1 MRVVTIPYP
10 KNKTIYKM
18 DTQRL
23 LLFVGLSLVLF
34 LLWDAWQREVNP
46 PPVQP
51 AISER
56 ATTPSTAA
64 DVPVSTEA
72 APTTS
77 PSQVPA
83 GDEAVQRAESLEI
96 VTDVLRAVID
106 THGGDLRQV
115 DLLKYPVKPK
125 EPDVPFR
132 LMNDTLPQLFIAQT
146 GFASKRPQEG
156 VLVDAPNHHTTYKG
170 RVEKDE
176 QGMER
181 VILEWVSPQGVKF
194 SKIYVFQ
201 PDSYLIEVQHQ
212 VENPTT
218 QPWHGNLYQQ
228 LQRSGEE
235 PAGGLGATY
244 TYTGGVIWSTEDK
257 YQKINFDDMQDEDLQ
272 RDITG
277 GWAAMIQHYFLGAW
291 VPANDVSYTYYT
303 RALPRDLYVLGMK
316 AAEEMQVAPQSSESI
331 RSRFFV
337 GPKLQHELEKVAPG
351 LELTVDYGVLTI
363 IAKPLFWLLEKI
375 HSWVG
380 NWGWSIV
387 LLTLLIKLVFYKL
400 SETSYKSM
408 AHMRKVQPRL
418 QSIKERYGSDRQK
431 LNQAMMDIYKK
442 EKINPLGGCLP
453 ILVQIP
459 VFIALYWMLLESVEL
474 RQAPWILWITD
485 LSTKDPYFVLPIVMG
500 ITMLVQQKL
509 NPTPLDPIQAK
520 VMMALPFV
528 FTVFFLFFPAGLV
541 LYWVVNNTLSIAQQ
555 WYITRIVI
563 KS

>member
-1 MRVVTIPYP
+1 
-10 KNKTIYKM
+10 M

-34 LLWDAWQREVNP
+34 LLWEAWQREVNP
-46 PPVQP
+46 PPAVPVVTEQSS
-51 AISER
+51 ASK
-56 ATTPSTAA
+56 AQA
-64 DVPVSTEA
+64 DVPVGAESSRPA
-72 APTTS
+72 AQPQA
-77 PSQVPA
+77 QVP
-83 GDEAVQRAESLEI
+83 GSDEVVQRSESLVI
-96 VTDVLRAVID
+96 KTDVIRAVID

-115 DLLKYPVKPK
+115 DLLQYPDKP
-125 EPDVPFR
+125 EDPDVPFR
-132 LMNDTLPQLFIAQT
+132 LMNDSLPLLFIAQS
-146 GFASKRPQEG
+146 GFANKRSRDDG
-156 VLVDAPNHHTTYKG
+156 IYVAAPNHHTTYQG

-176 QGMER
+176 QG
-181 VILEWVSPQGVKF
+181 VTHAILDWTSPEGVKF
-194 SKIYVFQ
+194 NKTYVFQ
-201 PDSYLIEVQHQ
+201 PDSYVIEVQNQ
-212 VENPTT
+212 VQNPTT
-218 QPWHGNLYQQ
+218 QPWQGNLYQQ

-235 PAGGLGATY
+235 PSGGLGATY
-244 TYTGGVIWSTEDK
+244 TYTGGVIWSDAEK
-257 YQKINFDDMQDEDLQ
+257 YEKIKFGTMEDEDLS
-272 RDITG
+272 REITG

-291 VPANDVSYTYYT
+291 VPVNDAPYTYYT
-303 RALPRDLYVLGMK
+303 RALPREIYVLGMK
-316 AAEEMQVAPQSSESI
+316 AAEELRVAPQSSQSI
-331 RSRFFV
+331 NSQLYV
-337 GPKLQHELEKVAPG
+337 GPKIQHVLEEVAPG
-351 LELTVDYGVLTI
+351 LELTVDYGILTI

-375 HSWVG
+375 HGFVG
-380 NWGWSIV
+380 NWGWAIV
-387 LLTLLIKLVFYKL
+387 LLTLMIKLVFYKL
-400 SETSYKSM
+400 SEKSYKSM

-418 QSIKERYGSDRQK
+418 AAIKEQYGNDRQK

-485 LSTKDPYFVLPIVMG
+485 LSTKDPYFVLPILMG
-500 ITMLVQQKL
+500 ITMLIQQKL
-509 NPTPLDPIQAK
+509 NPAPIDPIQAK

>member
-1 MRVVTIPYP
+1 
-10 KNKTIYKM
+10 M

-46 PPVQP
+46 PPVTP
-51 AISER
+51 AVSER
-56 ATTPSTAA
+56 TATPATAA
-64 DVPVSTEA
+64 DVPMGTES
-72 APTTS
+72 APGTS
-77 PSQVPA
+77 PAQVPG
-83 GDEAVQRAESLEI
+83 GDEVVQRGTSLEV
-96 VTDVLRAVID
+96 VTDFMRAVID

-132 LMNDTLPQLFIAQT
+132 LINDALPQLFIAQS
-146 GFASKRPQEG
+146 GFANKRPREDG
-156 VLVDAPNHHTTYKG
+156 ILVDAPNHHTTYQG
-170 RVEKDE
+170 RVEKDD
-176 QGMER
+176 QVVR
-181 VILEWVSPQGVKF
+181 AILEWTSPQGVKF
-194 SKIYVFQ
+194 TKTYIFQ
-201 PDSYLIEVQHQ
+201 PGSYLVQVQHQ

-235 PAGGLGATY
+235 PSGGLGATY

-257 YQKINFDDMQDEDLQ
+257 YQKINFDDMQEENLQ
-272 RDITG
+272 REITG

-291 VPANDVSYTYYT
+291 VPVNDAPYTYYS

-316 AAEEMQVAPQSSESI
+316 ATDELRVAPQSSQAIHSQLY
-331 RSRFFV
+331 V
-337 GPKLQHELEKVAPG
+337 GPKLQHVLEQIAPG

-375 HSWVG
+375 HGLVG

-387 LLTLLIKLVFYKL
+387 LLTLLIKLAFYKL

-418 QSIKERYGSDRQK
+418 QSLKERYGSDRQK

-500 ITMLVQQKL
+500 VTMLIQQKL
-509 NPTPLDPIQAK
+509 NPTPVDPIQAK

>member
-1 MRVVTIPYP
+1 
-10 KNKTIYKM
+10 M

-34 LLWDAWQREVNP
+34 LLWEAWQREINP
-46 PPVQP
+46 PPEKPVITEQTRTT
-51 AISER
+51 A
-56 ATTPSTAA
+56 TPS
-64 DVPVSTEA
+64 DVPTGAE
-72 APTTS
+72 TS
-77 PSQVPA
+77 PVAEAQSQVPG
-83 GDEAVQRAESLEI
+83 GDAVVQRSESLEFK
-96 VTDVLRAVID
+96 TDVYRIMID

-115 DLLKYPVKPK
+115 DLLQYPDKP
-125 EPDVPFR
+125 EAPDVPFR
-132 LMNDTLPQLFIAQT
+132 LMNDSLPQLFIAQS
-146 GFASKRPQEG
+146 GFASKRPRDDG
-156 VLVDAPNHHTTYKG
+156 TTVAAPNHHTKYQG

-176 QGMER
+176 QGVVR
-181 VILEWVSPQGVKF
+181 AILDWTSPDGVKF
-194 SKIYVFQ
+194 SKIYIFQ
-201 PDSYLIEVQHQ
+201 PDSYVIEVQHQ
-212 VENPTT
+212 VQNPTA

-235 PAGGLGATY
+235 PSGGLGATY
-244 TYTGGVIWSTEDK
+244 TYTGGVIWSEAEK
-257 YQKINFDDMQDEDLQ
+257 YEKIKFGTMEDEDLA
-272 RDITG
+272 REIAG
-277 GWAAMIQHYFLGAW
+277 GWGAMIQHYFLGAW
-291 VPANDVSYTYYT
+291 VPVNDAPYTYYT
-303 RALPRDLYVLGMK
+303 RALPQDLYVLGMK
-316 AAEEMQVAPQSSESI
+316 AAEELRVAPQSSQTIS
-331 RSRFFV
+331 SQLYV
-337 GPKLQHELEKVAPG
+337 GPKIQHVLEDVAPG

-363 IAKPLFWLLEKI
+363 IAKPLFWLLDKI
-375 HSWVG
+375 HGLVG
-380 NWGWSIV
+380 NWGWSII
-387 LLTLLIKLVFYKL
+387 LLTMLIKLAFYKL

-418 QSIKERYGSDRQK
+418 QAVKEQYGNDRQK
-431 LNQAMMDIYKK
+431 LNQAMMEMYKK

-485 LSTKDPYFVLPIVMG
+485 LSAKDPYFVLPILMG
-500 ITMLVQQKL
+500 ATMLIQQKL
-509 NPTPLDPIQAK
+509 NPTPIDPIQAK

>member
-1 MRVVTIPYP
+1 
-10 KNKTIYKM
+10 M

-34 LLWDAWQREVNP
+34 LLWDAWQREINP
-46 PPVQP
+46 PVERPVAVSKQAP
-51 AISER
+51 SP
-56 ATTPSTAA
+56 TPTGAS
-64 DVPVSTEA
+64 DVPMGAETAPA
-72 APTTS
+72 AS
-77 PSQVPA
+77 PSQVPG
-83 GDEAVQRAESLEI
+83 GDEVVQRGEALEI
-96 VTDVLRAVID
+96 VTDTIRAVIN
-106 THGGDLRQV
+106 TYGGDLRQV
-115 DLLKYPVKPK
+115 DLLNYPVDPKKPD
-125 EPDVPFR
+125 EPFR
-132 LMNDTLPQLFIAQT
+132 LMNDSLPLLFIAQS
-146 GFASKRPQEG
+146 GFASKRSQEG
-156 VLVDAPNHHTTYKG
+156 ILVTAPNHHTTYAG
-170 RVEKDE
+170 RVVKDD
-176 QGMER
+176 QG
-181 VILEWVSPQGVKF
+181 ILHAILVWTSPEGVKF
-194 SKIYVFQ
+194 TKKYSFK
-201 PDSYLIEVQHQ
+201 PGSYLIEVQHQ

-218 QPWHGNLYQQ
+218 QPWQGNLYQQ

-244 TYTGGVIWSTEDK
+244 TYTGGVIWSQEDK
-257 YQKINFDDMQDEDLQ
+257 YQKIDFDDMQDENLQ

-291 VPANDVSYTYYT
+291 VPERAGTYSYYS
-303 RALPRDLYVLGMK
+303 RVLPRDLYVLGMK
-316 AAEEMQVAPQSSESI
+316 ATEEMRVAPESSQSI
-331 RSRFFV
+331 RSQFYV
-337 GPKLQHELEKVAPG
+337 GPKLQHVLEKIAPG

-375 HSWVG
+375 HGLVG
-380 NWGWSIV
+380 NWGWAIV
-387 LLTLLIKLVFYKL
+387 LLTLLIKLAFYKL

-408 AHMRKVQPRL
+408 AHMRKVQPRM
-418 QSIKERYGSDRQK
+418 QAMKERYGGDRQK
-431 LNQAMMDIYKK
+431 LNQAMMELYKK

-509 NPTPLDPIQAK
+509 NPTPPDPIQAK

-541 LYWVVNNTLSIAQQ
+541 LYWVVNNALSIAQQ
-555 WYITRIVI
+555 WYITRMVI

>member
-1 MRVVTIPYP
+1 
-10 KNKTIYKM
+10 M

-34 LLWDAWQREVNP
+34 LLWDAWQREINP
-46 PPVQP
+46 PPVKP
-51 AISER
+51 AVTER
-56 ATTPSTAA
+56 AATASTAA
-64 DVPVSTEA
+64 DVPVGTEPA
-72 APTTS
+72 AGTT
-77 PSQVPA
+77 PSQVPT
-83 GDEAVQRAESLEI
+83 GEALLQRGESLEV
-96 VTDVLRAVID
+96 VTAYLRAVID

-125 EPDVPFR
+125 EPNVPFR
-132 LMNDTLPQLFIAQT
+132 LINDAMPHLFIAQS
-146 GFASKRPQEG
+146 GFASKRSSEEG
-156 VLVDAPNHHTTYKG
+156 VLVSAPNHHTTYKG
-170 RVEKDE
+170 RVEKDD
-176 QGMER
+176 QGVVR
-181 VILEWVSPQGVKF
+181 AILEWISPQGVKF
-194 SKIYVFQ
+194 TKTYIFQ
-201 PDSYLIEVQHQ
+201 PNSYVIDVEHQ

-218 QPWHGNLYQQ
+218 QSWYGNLYLQ
-228 LQRSGEE
+228 LQRSGEA
-235 PAGGLGATY
+235 PKSGLGSTY
-244 TYTGGVIWSTEDK
+244 TYTGGVIWSHEDK
-257 YQKINFDDMQDEDLQ
+257 YQKIKFGDMEDENLQ
-272 RDITG
+272 REITG
-277 GWAAMIQHYFLGAW
+277 GWEAMIQHYFLGAW
-291 VPANDVSYTYYT
+291 VPENDAPYIYYS
-303 RALPRDLYVLGMK
+303 RALPQDLYILGMK
-316 AAEEMQVAPQSSESI
+316 AADEMRVAPQSSKKISTQLY
-331 RSRFFV
+331 V
-337 GPKLQHELEKVAPG
+337 GPKLQHVLEKVAPG

-375 HSWVG
+375 HALVG

-387 LLTLLIKLVFYKL
+387 LLTLLIKLAFYKL

-418 QSIKERYGSDRQK
+418 QSLKERYGSDRQK

-485 LSTKDPYFVLPIVMG
+485 LSTKDPYYVLPILMG

-509 NPTPLDPIQAK
+509 NPTPVDPMQAK

>member
-1 MRVVTIPYP
+1 
-10 KNKTIYKM
+10 M

-34 LLWDAWQREVNP
+34 LLWDAWQREINP
-46 PPVQP
+46 PVEKP
-51 AISER
+51 AAAVSEQMSR
-56 ATTPSTAA
+56 PSSPS
-64 DVPVSTEA
+64 DVPIGTETSTPA
-72 APTTS
+72 AS
-77 PSQVPA
+77 PAQVPG
-83 GDEAVQRAESLEI
+83 GDDVVQRGKTLE
-96 VTDVLRAVID
+96 VLTDILRAEID
-106 THGGDLRQV
+106 THGGDLREV
-115 DLLKYPVKPK
+115 DLLKYPVTPKKPD
-125 EPDVPFR
+125 EPFK
-132 LMNDTLPQLFIAQT
+132 LMNDSLPHFFIAQT

-156 VLVDAPNHHTTYKG
+156 ILVSAPNHHTTYNG
-170 RVEKDE
+170 RVEKTD
-176 QGMER
+176 QGETR
-181 VILEWVSPQGVKF
+181 AILEWTSPQGVKF
-194 SKIYVFQ
+194 TKTYVFK
-201 PDSYLIEVQHQ
+201 PDSYIIEVVHQ
-212 VENPTT
+212 VDNPTT
-218 QPWHGNLYQQ
+218 QAWHGNLYQQ

-235 PAGGLGATY
+235 PSKGIGSTY

-257 YQKINFDDMQDEDLQ
+257 YQKIKFGDMQDEDLQ
-272 RDITG
+272 REITG

-291 VPANDVSYTYYT
+291 VPVNDAPYTYYT
-303 RALPRDLYVLGMK
+303 RALPQDLYILGMK
-316 AAEEMQVAPQSSESI
+316 AAQEMRVAPQSKESI
-331 RSRFFV
+331 HSQLFV
-337 GPKLQHELEKVAPG
+337 GPKLQHVLEKIAPG
-351 LELTVDYGVLTI
+351 LELTVDYGILTI

-375 HSWVG
+375 HGLIG
-380 NWGWSIV
+380 NWGWAIV

-408 AHMRKVQPRL
+408 AHMRKVQPRM
-418 QSIKERYGSDRQK
+418 QAMKERYGGDRQK
-431 LNQAMMDIYKK
+431 LNQAMMELYKK

-485 LSTKDPYFVLPIVMG
+485 LSTKDPYFVLPILMG

-509 NPTPLDPIQAK
+509 NPTPPDPIQAK

-555 WYITRIVI
+555 WYITRMVI

>member
-1 MRVVTIPYP
+1 
-10 KNKTIYKM
+10 M

-34 LLWDAWQREVNP
+34 LLWNAWQREINP
-46 PPVQP
+46 PVEKPAAAVSEQTSRPSGAGDVPIGTETSTP
-51 AISER
+51 AIS
-56 ATTPSTAA
+56 
-64 DVPVSTEA
+64 PV
-72 APTTS
+72 
-77 PSQVPA
+77 QVPG
-83 GDEAVQRAESLEI
+83 GDEVVQRGKTLE
-96 VTDVLRAVID
+96 VLTDILRAEID
-106 THGGDLRQV
+106 THGGDLREV
-115 DLLKYPVKPK
+115 DLLKYPVTPK
-125 EPDVPFR
+125 EPDKPFK
-132 LMNDTLPQLFIAQT
+132 LMNDSLPHFFIAQT

-156 VLVDAPNHHTTYKG
+156 VLVSAPNHHTTYNG
-170 RVEKDE
+170 RVEKTD
-176 QGMER
+176 QGETR
-181 VILEWVSPQGVKF
+181 AILEWTSPEGVKF
-194 SKIYVFQ
+194 TKTYVFK
-201 PDSYLIEVQHQ
+201 PDSYVIEVIHQ
-212 VENPTT
+212 VDNPTT
-218 QPWHGNLYQQ
+218 QTWHGNLYQQ

-235 PAGGLGATY
+235 PSKGIGSTY

-257 YQKINFDDMQDEDLQ
+257 YQKIKFGDMQDEDLQ
-272 RDITG
+272 REITG

-291 VPANDVSYTYYT
+291 VPVNDTPYTYYT
-303 RALPRDLYVLGMK
+303 RALPRDLYILGMK
-316 AAEEMQVAPQSSESI
+316 AAQEMRVAPQSKESI
-331 RSRFFV
+331 RSQLFV
-337 GPKLQHELEKVAPG
+337 GPKLQHVLEKVAPG
-351 LELTVDYGVLTI
+351 LELTVDYGILTI

-375 HSWVG
+375 HGFVG

-408 AHMRKVQPRL
+408 AHMRKVQPRM
-418 QSIKERYGSDRQK
+418 QAMKERYGNDRQK
-431 LNQAMMDIYKK
+431 LNQAMMELYKK

-509 NPTPLDPIQAK
+509 NPTPPDPIQAK

-541 LYWVVNNTLSIAQQ
+541 LYWITNNSLSIAQQ

>member
-1 MRVVTIPYP
+1 
-10 KNKTIYKM
+10 M

-46 PPVQP
+46 PPEKPVVTRQSVAP
-51 AISER
+51 A
-56 ATTPSTAA
+56 TPS
-64 DVPVSTEA
+64 DVPVGAEA
-72 APTTS
+72 RPAADA

-83 GDEAVQRAESLEI
+83 GDDVVQRSESLEI
-96 VTDVLRAVID
+96 KTDVIRAVID

-115 DLLKYPVKPK
+115 DLLQYPDKPQ

-132 LMNDTLPQLFIAQT
+132 LMNDSLPQLFIAQS
-146 GFASKRPQEG
+146 GFANKRARDDG
-156 VLVDAPNHHTTYKG
+156 TIVAAPNHHTVYQG
-170 RVEKDE
+170 RTEKDE
-176 QGMER
+176 QGVVR
-181 VILEWVSPQGVKF
+181 AILEWTSPEGMKF
-194 SKIYVFQ
+194 SKIYIFQ
-201 PDSYLIEVQHQ
+201 PDSYVIEVQHQ
-212 VENPTT
+212 VQNPTT

-235 PAGGLGATY
+235 PSGGLGATY
-244 TYTGGVIWSTEDK
+244 TYTGGVIWSEEEK
-257 YQKINFDDMQDEDLQ
+257 YEKIKFGTMEDEDLA
-272 RDITG
+272 REITG
-277 GWAAMIQHYFLGAW
+277 GWSAMIQHYFLGAW
-291 VPANDVSYTYYT
+291 VPANDVPYTYYT
-303 RALPRDLYVLGMK
+303 RALPRDIYVLGMK
-316 AAEEMQVAPQSSESI
+316 AAEELSVAPQSSQTIS
-331 RSRFFV
+331 SQLYA
-337 GPKLQHELEKVAPG
+337 GPKLQHVLEEMSPG
-351 LELTVDYGVLTI
+351 LELTVDYGILTI
-363 IAKPLFWLLEKI
+363 IAKPLFWLLGKI
-375 HSWVG
+375 HGFVG
-380 NWGWSIV
+380 NWGWAII
-387 LLTLLIKLVFYKL
+387 LLTMLIKLAFYKL

-418 QSIKERYGSDRQK
+418 QSIKEQYGNDRQK

-485 LSTKDPYFVLPIVMG
+485 LSAKDPYFVLPILMG
-500 ITMLVQQKL
+500 ATMLIQQKL
-509 NPTPLDPIQAK
+509 NPTPIDPIQAK

>member
-1 MRVVTIPYP
+1 
-10 KNKTIYKM
+10 M

-46 PPVQP
+46 PPEKP
-51 AISER
+51 AVTEQSV
-56 ATTPSTAA
+56 TPASPS
-64 DVPVSTEA
+64 DVPLGAESRPAAEA
-72 APTTS
+72 QP
-77 PSQVPA
+77 QVPA
-83 GDEAVQRAESLEI
+83 GDDLVQRSESLEI
-96 VTDVLRAVID
+96 KTDVVRALID

-115 DLLKYPVKPK
+115 DLLQYPEKPQA
-125 EPDVPFR
+125 PDVPFR
-132 LMNDTLPQLFIAQT
+132 LMNDSLPLLFIAQS
-146 GFASKRPQEG
+146 GFANKRARDDG
-156 VLVDAPNHHTTYKG
+156 SIVAAPNHHTTYQG
-170 RVEKDE
+170 RVEKDD
-176 QGMER
+176 QGVVR
-181 VILEWVSPQGVKF
+181 AILEWTSPEGVKF
-194 SKIYVFQ
+194 SKIYIFH
-201 PDSYLIEVQHQ
+201 PDSYVIEVQHQ
-212 VENPTT
+212 VQNPTT

-235 PAGGLGATY
+235 PSGGLGATY
-244 TYTGGVIWSTEDK
+244 TYTGGVIWSEEEK
-257 YQKINFDDMQDEDLQ
+257 YEKIKFGTMDDENLE
-272 RDITG
+272 REITG
-277 GWAAMIQHYFLGAW
+277 GWGAMIQHYFLGAW
-291 VPANDVSYTYYT
+291 VPANDAAYTYYT
-303 RALPRDLYVLGMK
+303 RALPREIYVLGMK
-316 AAEEMQVAPQSSESI
+316 AAEELRVAPQSSQTIS
-331 RSRFFV
+331 SQLYV
-337 GPKLQHELEKVAPG
+337 GPKLQHVLEEVSPG
-351 LELTVDYGVLTI
+351 LELTVDYGILTI

-375 HSWVG
+375 HGFVG
-380 NWGWSIV
+380 NWGWAII
-387 LLTLLIKLVFYKL
+387 LLTLLIKLAFYKL

-418 QSIKERYGSDRQK
+418 QAIKEQHGNDRTK

-474 RQAPWILWITD
+474 RQAPWILWLTD
-485 LSTKDPYFVLPIVMG
+485 LSAKDPYFVLPILMG

-509 NPTPLDPIQAK
+509 NPTPIDPIQAK

>member
-1 MRVVTIPYP
+1 
-10 KNKTIYKM
+10 M
-18 DTQRL
+18 DTQRI

-34 LLWDAWQREVNP
+34 LLWDAWQREINP
-46 PPVQP
+46 PPV
-51 AISER
+51 E
-56 ATTPSTAA
+56 TPSATVSEQPPRAATAS
-64 DVPVSTEA
+64 DVPIGTESAPA
-72 APTTS
+72 AT
-77 PSQVPA
+77 PSQVP
-83 GDEAVQRAESLEI
+83 GSDEVVQQAESLEI
-96 VTDVLRAVID
+96 VTDTLRAVIN
-106 THGGDLRQV
+106 TYGGDLRQV
-115 DLLKYPVKPK
+115 DLLKYPVNPKKPD
-125 EPDVPFR
+125 EPFR
-132 LMNDTLPQLFIAQT
+132 LMNDTLPLLFIAQS

-156 VLVDAPNHHTTYKG
+156 VLVTAPNHHTRYTG
-170 RVEKDE
+170 RVEKDD
-176 QGMER
+176 QGNTHA
-181 VILEWVSPQGVKF
+181 VLEWTSPQGIKF
-194 SKIYVFQ
+194 TKRYSFS
-201 PDSYLIEVQHQ
+201 PGSYLIEVQHQ

-235 PAGGLGATY
+235 PSGGLGSTY
-244 TYTGGVIWSTEDK
+244 TYTGGVIWSQEDK
-257 YQKINFDDMQDEDLQ
+257 YQKINFDDMQEENLQ

-277 GWAAMIQHYFLGAW
+277 GWAAMIQHYFVGAW
-291 VPANDVSYTYYT
+291 VPERNATFTYYS

-316 AAEEMQVAPQSSESI
+316 AAEEMRVAPQSSQSLH
-331 RSRFFV
+331 SRFYV
-337 GPKLQHELEKVAPG
+337 GPKLQHVLEKVAPG

-375 HSWVG
+375 HGLVG
-380 NWGWSIV
+380 NWGWAIV

-408 AHMRKVQPRL
+408 AHMRKVQPRM
-418 QSIKERYGSDRQK
+418 QAMKERYGGDRQK
-431 LNQAMMDIYKK
+431 LNQAMMELYKK

-459 VFIALYWMLLESVEL
+459 VFIALYWVLLESVEL

-485 LSTKDPYFVLPIVMG
+485 LSVKDPYFVLPILMG

-509 NPTPLDPIQAK
+509 NPTPPDPIQAK

-555 WYITRIVI
+555 WYITKMVI

>member
-1 MRVVTIPYP
+1 
-10 KNKTIYKM
+10 M

-34 LLWDAWQREVNP
+34 LLWNAWQREINP
-46 PPVQP
+46 PVEKPAAAVSEQTSRPSSAGDVPIGTETSTPAASPVQVP
-51 AISER
+51 GGD
-56 ATTPSTAA
+56 
-64 DVPVSTEA
+64 DV
-72 APTTS
+72 
-77 PSQVPA
+77 
-83 GDEAVQRAESLEI
+83 VQRGKTLE
-96 VTDVLRAVID
+96 VLTDILRAEID
-106 THGGDLRQV
+106 THGGDLREV
-115 DLLKYPVKPK
+115 DLLKYPVTPK
-125 EPDVPFR
+125 EPDKPFK
-132 LMNDTLPQLFIAQT
+132 LMNDALPHFFIAQT

-156 VLVDAPNHHTTYKG
+156 VLVSAPNHHTTYNG
-170 RVEKDE
+170 RVEKTD
-176 QGMER
+176 QGETR
-181 VILEWVSPQGVKF
+181 AILEWTSPEGVKF
-194 SKIYVFQ
+194 TKTYVFK
-201 PDSYLIEVQHQ
+201 PDSYVIEVIHQ
-212 VENPTT
+212 VDNPTT
-218 QPWHGNLYQQ
+218 QAWHGNLYQQ

-235 PAGGLGATY
+235 PSKGIGSTY

-257 YQKINFDDMQDEDLQ
+257 YQKIKFGDMQDEDLQ
-272 RDITG
+272 REITG

-291 VPANDVSYTYYT
+291 VPVNDAPYTYYT
-303 RALPRDLYVLGMK
+303 RALPRDLYILGMK
-316 AAEEMQVAPQSSESI
+316 AAQEMRVAPQSKESI
-331 RSRFFV
+331 RSQLFV
-337 GPKLQHELEKVAPG
+337 GPKLQHVLEKVAPG
-351 LELTVDYGVLTI
+351 LELTVDYGILTI

-375 HSWVG
+375 HGFVG

-408 AHMRKVQPRL
+408 AHMRKVQPRM
-418 QSIKERYGSDRQK
+418 QAMKERYGNDRQK
-431 LNQAMMDIYKK
+431 LNQAMMELYKK

-509 NPTPLDPIQAK
+509 NPTPPDPIQAK

-541 LYWVVNNTLSIAQQ
+541 LYWITNNSLSIAQQ